1 MTKTVEFRPTI
12 KAVKMNKG
20 SKQEVVLSI
29 DNGSLGGK
37 FESLSQLIGEAVN
50 VVIQPSVISYRIPY
64 DRETGEPQRKYVLDQ
79 NGMVI
84 EVKEEQLALDEFGP
98 NTSFKNFLI
107 EMGDVDNYI
116 KSTNLLTLPPHIE
129 INPREILFMLDD
141 GNSYK
146 EIADDLG
153 VKETAVISE
162 LEKARLHFA
171 PYASAW
177 LSGKE

>member
-64 DRETGEPQRKYVLDQ
+64 DRETGEPQLKYVLDQ
-79 NGMVI
+79 NGMVT
-84 EVKEEQLALDEFGP
+84 EVKEEQLALDELGP
-98 NTSFKNFLI
+98 NTSYKNFLI

-116 KSTNLLTLPPHIE
+116 KATNSLTLPPHIE
-129 INPREILFMLDD
+129 LNPREILFMLDD
-141 GNSYK
+141 GNSYE
-146 EIADDLG
+146 EIAEELE
-153 VKETAVISE
+153 VKETAVIPE

-177 LSGKE
+177 LTGKE